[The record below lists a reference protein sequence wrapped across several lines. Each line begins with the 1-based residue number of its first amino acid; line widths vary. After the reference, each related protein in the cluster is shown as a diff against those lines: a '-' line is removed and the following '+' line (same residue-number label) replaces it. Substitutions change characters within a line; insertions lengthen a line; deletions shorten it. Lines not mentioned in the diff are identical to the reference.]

1 MWRIFPGVHPR
12 EIRFPPEENGRLPRW
27 AFLRWVD
34 VARSGWLGDP
44 DVVSLSDGPVIERAR
59 AVLHAFAQTRFL
71 RTPPHWLAAHEGQ
84 PRDPAEGERPHRPA
98 LLVVALDGRRLAR
111 LPDLDLLLH
120 RDSDESIRVLALLR
134 RPRDR
139 VLRHVF
145 RVDLLQRGRHGRR
158 DDPIERRRPDGLGR
172 PESRESEPEADRG
185 MGARERDRRTGPP
198 GHR

>member
-1 MWRIFPGVHPR
+1 MYRGPDGSAIPMWSPPPTVASSSGPGPFSMPSRKLGYFERLRI
-12 EIRFPPEENGRLPRW
+12 
-27 AFLRWVD
+27 
-34 VARSGWLGDP
+34 GWQLTK
-44 DVVSLSDGPVIERAR
+44 VSLGILRKEKGLI
-59 AVLHAFAQTRFL
+59 VLPFL
-71 RTPPHWLAAHEGQ
+71 S
-84 PRDPAEGERPHRPA
+84 
-98 LLVVALDGRRLAR
+98 LLLTGGRLAR

-120 RDSDESIRVLALLR
+120 CDSDESIRVLALLR

-172 PESRESEPEADRG
+172 PESREPEPEADRG